1 MRAGIFACYS
11 HWHIPETWLRHSGN
25 TGIEWLRRNTSLNLH
40 RIFCNSAKNKLGT
53 FWSFLQC
60 QRKVNRILKWA
71 NTKQLEPW
79 PGVVQEDFQSKL
91 KIVWWFWKGQKLVPT
106 AVNCLRWSW
115 WWKKF
120 QDISHPSRPIRDYG
134 IVKYF
139 ISHARFSRIKTIQF
153 SRSVVSN
160 ILRPHELQH
169 ARPHK

>member
-79 PGVVQEDFQSKL
+79 PGVVHEFVIHPPPASLPAAGRLSLTFSARAKTSPS
-91 KIVWWFWKGQKLVPT
+91 VTGST
-106 AVNCLRWSW
+106 G
-115 WWKKF
+115 
-120 QDISHPSRPIRDYG
+120 HPSFNEDKKKILWVKSLRAPSRERAGAGLRRPCSSDWG
-134 IVKYF
+134 
-139 ISHARFSRIKTIQF
+139 
-153 SRSVVSN
+153 
-160 ILRPHELQH
+160 
-169 ARPHK
+169 